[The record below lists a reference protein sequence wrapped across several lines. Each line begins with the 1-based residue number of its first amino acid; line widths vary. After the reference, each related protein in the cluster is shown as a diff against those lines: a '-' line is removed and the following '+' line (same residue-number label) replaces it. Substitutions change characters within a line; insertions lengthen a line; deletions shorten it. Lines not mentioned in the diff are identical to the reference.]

1 MHWEWHF
8 DGGVL
13 SFLGVQ
19 SKGTSF
25 RDKLEKASGKR
36 GSSVLKVLSV
46 LAAKKTEEHKEERRC
61 CLLEIWRLG
70 FLCSCAV
77 GQGRPGTHLCSGLS
91 SFSYFSENVSF
102 TQGVLN
108 VGRTD

>member
-1 MHWEWHF
+1 MIEVCSASWECRARAPA
-8 DGGVL
+8 
-13 SFLGVQ
+13 SE
-19 SKGTSF
+19 
-25 RDKLEKASGKR
+25 DKLEKACGRR
-36 GSSVLKVLSV
+36 GRSILKVPSV

-70 FLCSCAV
+70 FLCSHAV
-77 GQGRPGTHLCSGLS
+77 GQVRPGTHLCSGLS

-108 VGRTD
+108 VGKTD